1 MQIID
6 NFLPEEDFLE
16 IRNQVLGVGFP
27 WFYVDRVSASEESW
41 IGITDPNCKETDGFF
56 NTVINT
62 QREYYNPLAQ
72 IFDKFFIGLERI
84 GYKPEDMIVCRL
96 SMKFPKNGFTS
107 ETYQLPHID
116 LPGKPHDSLIFYLN
130 DSDGPTRLFEEF
142 YDGTKQKTF
151 KVKEAV
157 KPVANRLLQ
166 FDGFQYHTAAN
177 PIETSRRIILNLNL
191 HKRK

>member
-41 IGITDPNCKETDGFF
+41 IDITDPNCKETDGFF

-96 SMKFPKNGFTS
+96 SMKFPKSGFTA